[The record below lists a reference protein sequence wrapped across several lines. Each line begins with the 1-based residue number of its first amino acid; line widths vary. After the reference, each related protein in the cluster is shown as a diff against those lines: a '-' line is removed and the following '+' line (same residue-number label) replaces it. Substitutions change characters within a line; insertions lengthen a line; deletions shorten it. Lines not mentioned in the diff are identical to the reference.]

1 MFTKRIQT
9 VKTYDFKTGEYKY
22 SQEDKKR
29 LTGDLLKK
37 AGALTAGSFL
47 ISRAPMA
54 LAASNEPQVIAVNAI
69 GDTVKQQ
76 VLTAFDPL
84 VDLMMAISLPI
95 ASVMITGAALM
106 ILIGQKD
113 RGYSLMMNASVGY
126 VLVMLSPLFIKL
138 LAGVGAAL

>member
-22 SQEDKKR
+22 SQKVEKR
-29 LTGDLLKK
+29 YTGDLLKK

-54 LAASNEPQVIAVNAI
+54 LAAGNEPQVIAVNAI

-76 VLTAFDPL
+76 VITAFDPL
-84 VDLMMAISLPI
+84 VDLMMAISLPV
-95 ASVMITGAALM
+95 ASVIITGAALM
-106 ILIGQKD
+106 ILIGMKEK
-113 RGYSLMMNASVGY
+113 GYSLIMSSSIGY
-126 VLVMLSPLFIKL
+126 VLVQMTPLFIKL
-138 LAGVGAAL
+138 LAGVGSAI